1 MKLQFYHLL
10 CNLFDRL
17 RDVFDRLHGWALAQ
31 ATDANIRQMQLRL
44 NLNKREGWLR

>member
-17 RDVFDRLHGWALAQ
+17 RNVFDRLHGWALAQ
-31 ATDANIRQMQLRL
+31 AVEANISQMQLHL
-44 NLNKREGWLR
+44 NIYRKGRWLK